1 MTQNEIIALVRKKMA
16 HRPVTVKIFEN
27 CFNDT
32 LENTVKEGE
41 DGEYF
46 MLTGDIPAMWLRD
59 STNQLRPYLFTAKSD
74 PRVMRIILGVIKK
87 QLRAILL
94 DPYANAFNETANGAG
109 HQTDKTAM
117 RAEVWE
123 RKYEIDSLCYPVQ
136 LCYLLWKNCGE
147 TKQFDDDFYKA
158 AETIMDVWE
167 IEQDHVNNS
176 NYTFERFDC
185 PETDTL
191 PNEGKGNPAARTGM
205 TWSGFRPSDDRCVY
219 GYLIPSEMFAV
230 KALSYLSEVF
240 TGIYGDEAAAS
251 RAERLAK
258 EIGDGIRKYG
268 VSDGVYAYE
277 TDGNGNCAFMDDAN
291 IPSLLSL
298 PYLGCCKKDDPLYLD
313 TRKFVLSS
321 KNPYYFEGEYA
332 CGIGSPHT
340 PEGFIW
346 HIALAVQG
354 LTSADEAERERIL
367 DTFER
372 TTAGTYL
379 MHEGFCKDDPAK
391 FTRPWFSWANA
402 VYAEF
407 VLSMCGLEI
416 KL

>member
-1 MTQNEIIALVRKKMA
+1 MTQSEIIALVRERMA
-16 HRPVTVKIFEN
+16 HRPVILKIFEN
-27 CFNDT
+27 CFADT
-32 LENTVKEGE
+32 LENTVREGSN
-41 DGEYF
+41 GEYF

-59 STNQLRPYLFTAKSD
+59 STNQLRPYLFTAQSD
-74 PRVMRIILGVIKK
+74 PRVMKIILGVIKK
-87 QLRAILL
+87 QLRSILL
-94 DPYANAFNETANGAG
+94 DPYANAFNESQSGAG

-117 RAEVWE
+117 RPEIWE

-136 LCYLLWKNCGE
+136 LCYLLYKNCGE
-147 TKQFDDDFYKA
+147 TSQFDADFYKA

-167 IEQDHVNNS
+167 REQDHVQNS
-176 NYTFERFDC
+176 SYTFERFDC

-191 PNEGKGNPAARTGM
+191 KNGGKGNPVAVTGM

-230 KALSYLSEVF
+230 KALSYLSEIF
-240 TGIYGDEAAAS
+240 TNIYRDEAAAC
-251 RAERLAK
+251 RAQKLAA
-258 EIGDGIRKYG
+258 EIDAGIKKYG
-268 VSDGVYAYE
+268 VINGAYAYE
-277 TDGNGNCAFMDDAN
+277 TDGNGNYIFMDDAN

-298 PYLGCCKKDDPLYLD
+298 PYLGCCEKTDPTYLN
-313 TRKFVLSS
+313 TRKIILS
-321 KNPYYFEGEYA
+321 KNNPYYFEGEYA

-340 PEGFIW
+340 PEGYIW

-354 LTSADEAERERIL
+354 LTSADESERERIL

-372 TTAGTYL
+372 TTAETHL
-379 MHEGFCKDDPAK
+379 MHEGFFKDDPTK
-391 FTRPWFSWANA
+391 YTRPWFSWANA
-402 VYAEF
+402 VFCEF